1 MARLPNLAS
10 SLSIILHCVIST
22 YRDHGG

>member
-1 MARLPNLAS
+1 MAKLPNLAS

-22 YRDHGG
+22 HGDHGG